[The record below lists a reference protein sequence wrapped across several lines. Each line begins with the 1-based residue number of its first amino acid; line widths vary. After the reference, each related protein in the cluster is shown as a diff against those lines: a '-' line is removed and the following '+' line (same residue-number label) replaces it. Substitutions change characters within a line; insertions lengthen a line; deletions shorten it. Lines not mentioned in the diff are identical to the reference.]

1 MKQTC
6 LPLFR
11 QDYFAS
17 RINIIRRDEDEIPP
31 SNPILLVAPMAPV
44 YVDTDV
50 GRPHPNNSEN
60 QAPIILVEPMAPEDR
75 DTEEGLGNP
84 NSENS
89 ALNQPPTI
97 PALPTPDI

>member
-6 LPLFR
+6 SPLFR

-17 RINIIRRDEDEIPP
+17 QINFIRRDQVEIPP
-31 SNPILLVAPMAPV
+31 PNPIPAGAPMAPV
-44 YVDTDV
+44 YVDTVV
-50 GRPHPNNSEN
+50 GRLRPNNSEN